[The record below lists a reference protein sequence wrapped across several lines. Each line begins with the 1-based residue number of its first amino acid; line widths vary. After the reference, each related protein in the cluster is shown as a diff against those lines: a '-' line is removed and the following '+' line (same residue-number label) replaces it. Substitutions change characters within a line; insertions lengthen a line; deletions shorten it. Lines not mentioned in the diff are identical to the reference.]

1 MVSTAQ
7 DLVTSG
13 HYSTSSITQR
23 KTELEEAWEA
33 LKEKTQERSVMLSDS
48 VEVHQV
54 GRLWAGQV
62 VGREGCGWGR
72 LWAGK
77 AVAGRM
83 WVRQCGRWGSGVLL
97 Q

>member
-54 GRLWAGQV
+54 GRLCV
-62 VGREGCGWGR
+62 GR
-72 LWAGK
+72 LWAGQ
-77 AVAGRM
+77 AVGRAG
-83 WVRQCGRWGSGVLL
+83 CG
-97 Q
+97 